1 MLKLLRIA
9 VRNLSRNRRRTL
21 LAALA
26 IMIGVGS
33 MVVFRGFVNGMR
45 EMILS
50 NLIDGQSGALQIHR
64 RGYQENLEGL
74 PLTLDFE
81 DSPSLRQRIQAVPGV
96 RALAPRITFGAMLST
111 PDQPVEGNQPSEE
124 EQGKTTYLVATAIDP
139 ALEEAALPKRFHF
152 LVQGHP
158 PTSPDGPELLLNDD
172 LFQGLALPLMADP
185 GTRPEVSRWPALL
198 SADRDGV
205 LNGEN
210 VVVGGT
216 LGSGLPG
223 DRRVALVPLAT
234 AQRLLRMEGR
244 VTAYAVA
251 VDDLS
256 RVSEV
261 KARLEQTLGADF
273 EVHAWND
280 LLPFVEQLVD
290 LQDFF
295 MTLVGAIFLVV
306 VLLGILNALLMNVL
320 ERIREIGTMMAVGVR
335 RWQILTLMVMEGAAL
350 GVMGGLGGA
359 ALGWAVCLG
368 LSRRGVMMAAPGAV
382 VEEVLRPY
390 LTWGNLVA
398 AAVISILGA
407 SLAALWPAWRAS
419 RLNPVDALRAP

>member
-1 MLKLLRIA
+1 MLRLLRIA

-26 IMIGVGS
+26 IVIGVGS

-81 DSPSLRQRIQAVPGV
+81 DSPSLRQRIAAVPGV

-111 PDQPVEGNQPSEE
+111 PDPEAEGREPTLE
-124 EQGKTTYLVATAIDP
+124 EQGKTTYLVTTAIDP
-139 ALEEAALPKRFHF
+139 ELEVAALPKRFHF
-152 LVQGHP
+152 LVRGHP
-158 PTSPDGPELLLNDD
+158 PGAADGPELLLNDD

-210 VVVGGT
+210 VVVAGT

-223 DRRVALVPLAT
+223 DRRVALMPLAT

-244 VTAYAVA
+244 VTAYALA

-256 RVSEV
+256 RVAEV
-261 KARLEQTLGADF
+261 KARLEQTLGPTF

-320 ERIREIGTMMAVGVR
+320 ERVREIGTMMAVGVR

-350 GVMGGLGGA
+350 GVIGGLGGA
-359 ALGWAVCLG
+359 TLGWAVCLG
-368 LSRRGVMMAAPGAV
+368 LNRRGVMMAAPGAV

-398 AAVISILGA
+398 AAGIAILGA